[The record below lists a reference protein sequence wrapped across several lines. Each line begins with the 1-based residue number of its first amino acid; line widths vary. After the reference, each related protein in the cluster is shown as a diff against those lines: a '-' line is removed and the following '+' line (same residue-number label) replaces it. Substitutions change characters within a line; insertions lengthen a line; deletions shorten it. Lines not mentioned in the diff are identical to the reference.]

1 MNADDGSAVPR
12 PLAIA
17 WGLDEAPTRGPR
29 RELTHEA
36 IVAAAID
43 LADAGGLAAVT
54 MARVAESLGF
64 TTMSLYRYVS
74 SKDELL
80 TLMLDAAAAHP
91 GDLEVTSDDWRQGL
105 RDVGQLYL
113 DLYARHPWFLDVPLS
128 LQGVM
133 MPNTMRFADA
143 TFRAMRTL
151 TTDPALKQTVLI
163 SLSMFFRAFGQL
175 RRDLGG
181 PADPA
186 ISPATVALLAT
197 VVTPERYPDLA
208 PVFRAGGYTPEEP
221 DDRDTTDDFTL
232 GLELFL
238 DGLEAHVA
246 RMGKSPG

>member
-1 MNADDGSAVPR
+1 MPR
-12 PLAIA
+12 ALAIA
-17 WGLDEAPTRGPR
+17 WGLDKVPTRGPR
-29 RELTHEA
+29 RELTHDT

-43 LADAGGLAAVT
+43 LADAGGLVAVT
-54 MARVAESLGF
+54 MAKVAESLGF

-91 GDLEVTSDDWRQGL
+91 GDLEVTTEHWRQGL
-105 RDVGQLYL
+105 RDVAQLYL

-128 LQGVM
+128 LQGVL

-143 TFRAMRTL
+143 TYRAMRTL
-151 TTDPALKQTVLI
+151 PVDAGFKQSVLV
-163 SLSMFFRAFGQL
+163 SLSLFVRAFGQL

-186 ISPATVALLAT
+186 ISLAAVALLAQ
-197 VVTPERYPDLA
+197 VVTPQRYPDLA
-208 PVFRAGGYTPEEP
+208 PVFAAGGYTGDDP

-246 RMGKSPG
+246 RGPRGGG